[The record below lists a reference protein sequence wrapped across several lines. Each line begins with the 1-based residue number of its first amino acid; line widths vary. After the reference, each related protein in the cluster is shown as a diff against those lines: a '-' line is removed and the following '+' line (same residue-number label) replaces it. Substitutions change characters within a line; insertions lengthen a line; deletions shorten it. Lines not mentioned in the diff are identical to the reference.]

1 MNKQIMG
8 RLAGV
13 AVITGLMVGVPM
25 SAAFSAKIMTKKGML
40 TLYAG
45 QKFTGDYFEI
55 VRDRTSMSTDFAI
68 GSIAVFEG
76 DKWEVCEGQR
86 FKEPCMIVTQNTESL
101 GEITIRSAR
110 KVVDAPAS

>member
-1 MNKQIMG
+1 MKKI
-8 RLAGV
+8 LALALTCGLTV
-13 AVITGLMVGVPM
+13 AVPM
-25 SAAFSAKIMTKKGML
+25 AAIAAGKVKTSKGML

-45 QKFTGDYFEI
+45 QKFTGDYFE
-55 VRDRTSMSTDFAI
+55 VTKDRTSMSTEFSI

-86 FKEPCMIVTQNTESL
+86 FKAPCMTLTSNTEDL

-110 KVVDAPAS
+110 KVADAAAN